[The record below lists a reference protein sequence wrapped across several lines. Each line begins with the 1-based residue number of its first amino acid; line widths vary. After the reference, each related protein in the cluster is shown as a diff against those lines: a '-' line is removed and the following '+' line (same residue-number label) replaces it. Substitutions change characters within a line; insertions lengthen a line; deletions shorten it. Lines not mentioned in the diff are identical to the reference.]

1 MKKLLLPALLLL
13 CLAAC
18 ARSPGTAPTDTP
30 TPVPT
35 VDPSPLQATWLEVDE
50 AHRFWVELNETD
62 EPSPITEAP
71 IDNGST
77 YTGLRVD
84 IYEGQEDARPI
95 QSFLTG
101 YNCHPA
107 SMQFSLSDWDFD
119 GHIDLAFTN
128 AVIGSRY
135 YGMDFY
141 LWDPEAQAFIP
152 DPYGLGELNYPTLYP
167 EEQVITDLWPI
178 TGGSETY
185 RHYHYEDG
193 KLTLTRECQ
202 KLLGFENLETGIYSY
217 SVEGV
222 ADGTWQTL
230 FQGEGGHDSPSF
242 DEYYRWRDL
251 FRYHADPYG
260 FPIDATHDAFEVP
273 TGGKLGTVLVTV
285 EIEDDDAEEY
295 LFSVWTKDDLDT
307 PLQTMT
313 AESWGLFHWSDVTDA
328 NFDGYMDFG
337 YMYAMGNQ
345 PCYWHYW
352 IWDEDAGQFVAEP
365 EFDQISCPEF
375 DAQTGIISGYSRD
388 GFAGAAG
395 TTTFHQWI
403 DGKLVCI
410 RRIRTDPYGGDTLNE
425 IRLTVEEPIDGVLTE
440 IYRHETDVGTA
451 FDEVRKWEDLD
462 YHGE

>member
-18 ARSPGTAPTDTP
+18 ARSPETAPADPP

-35 VDPSPLQATWLEVDE
+35 VDPSPLQATWLKVDE

-71 IDNGST
+71 IHNGST

-101 YNCHPA
+101 YNCRRA
-107 SMQFSLSDWDFD
+107 SLQFSLSDWDLD

-135 YGMDFY
+135 HGMDFY

-152 DPYGLGELNYPTLYP
+152 DPYGLCELNYPELYP
-167 EEQVITDLWPI
+167 EEQVITSLWPI

-185 RHYHYEDG
+185 RHYRYEAG

-202 KLLGFENLETGIYSY
+202 KLLDPESGVYSF
-217 SVEGV
+217 SVKEP
-222 ADGTWQTL
+222 ADGGLQTV
-230 FQGEGGHDSPSF
+230 FQETRDQDDTSLGE
-242 DEYYRWRDL
+242 YTLWRDQFDYPPTL
-251 FRYHADPYG
+251 WG
-260 FPIDATHDAFEVP
+260 FPIDYTHDAFEVP
-273 TGGKLGTVLVTV
+273 TGGRLGTVLVTV
-285 EIEDDDAEEY
+285 EIENGDAEEY
-295 LFSVWTKDDLDT
+295 QFSVWTKDDLDT

-313 AESWGLFHWSDVTDA
+313 AESWGIFHSGGVEDA

-337 YMYAMGNQ
+337 YLYFRGNQ
-345 PCYWHYW
+345 PCYSHYW
-352 IWDEDAGQFVAEP
+352 IWNEDAGLFVAEP
-365 EFDQISCPEF
+365 EFDQISCPQF
-375 DAQTGIISGYSRD
+375 DAETGIISGYSRD

-403 DGKLVCI
+403 DEKLVCI
-410 RRIRTDPYGGDTLNE
+410 RRIRTYPYGGDTLNE
-425 IRLTVEEPIDGVLTE
+425 IRLTVEEPVDGVLTE

-451 FDEVRKWEDLD
+451 FDEARKWEDLD